1 MDGKYSNERFEAEA
15 IINEYL
21 SGEFEGWHRID
32 NAHNDL
38 LREVIKQLVYKI
50 VLTQN
55 EALRLTTL
63 DQVERIEHDLQTLT
77 LRSTQLREDLEKLI
91 GRKHQ

>member
-1 MDGKYSNERFEAEA
+1 MDDKYSSERLEAEA

-21 SGEFEGWHRID
+21 SGDSEGWHRID

-55 EALRLTTL
+55 ESLRLTTL
-63 DQVERIEHDLQTLT
+63 DQIERIEHDLQTLT
-77 LRSTQLREDLEKLI
+77 LRATQHREDLEKLI
-91 GRKHQ
+91 GRKY